1 VTVPRPREEATD
13 VENGQKLDTIQETVT
28 EIRVSV
34 GVLVSRHDAQDVV
47 NGDVERRLR
56 ILERRS
62 YGIPTL
68 ATVGV
73 LVAIG
78 VPIWHALAA
87 R

>member
-1 VTVPRPREEATD
+1 MD
-13 VENGQKLDTIQETVT
+13 GQKLDTIQDTVT

-34 GVLVSRHDAQDVV
+34 GVLVSRHDRQDIV
-47 NGDVERRLR
+47 NADFERRIR

-68 ATVGV
+68 ATLGV
-73 LVAIG
+73 IVAIG
-78 VPIWHALAA
+78 VPIWHALTA

>member
-1 VTVPRPREEATD
+1 M
-13 VENGQKLDTIQETVT
+13 ENGQKLDAIQDTVT

-34 GVLVSRHDAQDVV
+34 GVLVDRHDRQDVV
-47 NGDVERRLR
+47 NIDVERRLR
-56 ILERRS
+56 NLERRS

-78 VPIWHALAA
+78 VPIWHALTT